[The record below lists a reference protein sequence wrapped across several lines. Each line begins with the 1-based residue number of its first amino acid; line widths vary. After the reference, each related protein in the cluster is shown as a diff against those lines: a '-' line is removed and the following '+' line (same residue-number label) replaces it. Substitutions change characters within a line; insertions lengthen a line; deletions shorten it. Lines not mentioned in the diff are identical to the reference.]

1 MGDLNTLAACDQPI
15 PSATMDILASK
26 PFLRRKFL
34 TANGKPD
41 FRPMETLLEGG
52 HLIDMG
58 QGRDHTVPTAMNEDY
73 MHAAPMRLD
82 YFLANEKFI
91 QSFTMTKQS
100 DGMATPRPLILQ
112 RQT

>member
-91 QSFTMTKQS
+91 QSFAAMEQS
-100 DGMATPRPLILQ
+100 AGEWRVLMPHRQ
-112 RQT
+112 R